1 MIMNVIIIDSPPHI
15 FMAKIFFFYT
25 GAAVSCNTQV
35 AHVRGVV
42 DKGVMGDGK

>member
-1 MIMNVIIIDSPPHI
+1 MIIIDSPPYFYSENI
-15 FMAKIFFFYT
+15 FFYT
-25 GAAVSCNTQV
+25 GAAVSFKTQV

>member
-1 MIMNVIIIDSPPHI
+1 MIIIDSPPYFYGENI
-15 FMAKIFFFYT
+15 FFYT
-25 GAAVSCNTQV
+25 GAGVSCNTQV

>member
-1 MIMNVIIIDSPPHI
+1 MITIDSPPY
-15 FMAKIFFFYT
+15 FYGENNFFYT

-42 DKGVMGDGK
+42 NKGVIGVDK

>member
-1 MIMNVIIIDSPPHI
+1 MIIINSPPYFYGENI
-15 FMAKIFFFYT
+15 FFYT

>member
-1 MIMNVIIIDSPPHI
+1 MIINMIIIDSPHN
-15 FMAKIFFFYT
+15 FMVKIFFFYT
-25 GAAVSCNTQV
+25 GAGVSFNTQV

>member
-1 MIMNVIIIDSPPHI
+1 MIIIDSPHN
-15 FMAKIFFFYT
+15 FMVKIFFFYT
-25 GAAVSCNTQV
+25 GAGVSCNTQV